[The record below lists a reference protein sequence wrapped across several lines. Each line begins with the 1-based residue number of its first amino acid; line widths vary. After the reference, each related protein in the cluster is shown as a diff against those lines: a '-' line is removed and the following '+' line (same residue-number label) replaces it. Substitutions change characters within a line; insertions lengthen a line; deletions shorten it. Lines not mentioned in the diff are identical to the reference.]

1 MLLYLF
7 NNFKGLTIQGNV
19 MDTFSLTPSRSN
31 RFSQTNF
38 RLFAVVRK
46 ILYPAFISL
55 ALLFMHS
62 SESLAGLSEPWPNKV
77 AHNIDNTF
85 IHDPLPTSTLIHDLS
100 FYPFL
105 IQIDELLDSNET
117 APILN
122 GGVDGLGRN
131 ERMALLF
138 TTNTFP
144 LENISTT
151 DALYPAVD
159 ENGLLRALNST
170 VIWNGSV
177 STDWTT
183 GANWTGGMAP
193 TAADDVIID
202 GNYTNSPI
210 LDLTSGTVTI
220 GSLTLGENNTSLLT
234 ISNGDTDSK
243 KLIVTGDVL
252 IGANGILTHEEN
264 TTVEQHKL
272 FLDIGGNMTIAIG
285 GAIDVSHKGY
295 QENAGPGAGQGGSL
309 GRSGGGAG
317 YGGNGGASGEGR
329 IGGAGYGSPT
339 SPIDIGSGGGTGYS
353 STKGGAGGGAVKI
366 ISVSITLDGSIIAN
380 GETGQQTGNGSGGG
394 GAGGSIWIETT
405 SLTGTGVIAA
415 NGGDGRA
422 SSGRESG
429 GGGGGRIA
437 LYYTSNS
444 VSFSNFSAFAGLGLV
459 NAQSGGAGTMLLENS
474 GTNGLLLVDNN
485 SRTNG
490 TFTPLKETFTV
501 DTISVIQNAILSVTN
516 THTLTVL
523 DADPLEGDVT
533 ATIQTDLGGTLS
545 APNLSGITCQNLNVQ
560 NNGVFNNGSNTLTI
574 GTNGTWYEN
583 GTNSTIGNSQP
594 IHDIVIDGT
603 LEFQNQNTGQ
613 IPTTFTSI
621 TINNGGILT
630 HEANTTAQTDA
641 LNMELTTLTVN
652 TGGVIDVS
660 HKGYQENAGPGAG
673 QGGSLGRSGGGAGY
687 GGNGGASGEG
697 RIGGAGY
704 GSPTSPIDIGSGG
717 GTGYSST
724 KGGAGGGAVKIISV
738 SITLDGSII
747 ANGETG
753 QQTGNGSGG
762 GGAGGSI
769 WIETTS
775 LTGTGVIA
783 ANGGDGRASSG
794 RESGGGG
801 GGRIALYYTSNSV
814 SFSNFSAF
822 AGLGLVNAQSGGAGT
837 MLLENSGTNGLLLV
851 DNNSRTNGT
860 FTPLKETFTVDTI
873 SVIQNAILSVT
884 NTHTLT
890 VLDADPL
897 EGDVTATIQTD
908 LGGTL
913 SAPNLSGITCQNLN
927 VQNNG
932 VFNNGSNTLTIGT
945 NGTWYENGTNS
956 TIGNSQPIHDI
967 VIDGTLEFQN
977 QNTGQIPTTFTS
989 ITINNGGI
997 LTHEANTTAQT
1008 DALNMELTTL
1018 TLNTGGVIDV
1028 SHKGYQENAG
1038 PGAGQGGSLGRSG
1051 GGAGYGG
1058 NGGASG
1064 EGRIG
1069 GAGYGSPTSPIDI
1082 GSGGGTGYSST
1093 KGGAGGGA
1101 VKIIS
1106 VSITLDGSIIANGET
1121 GQQTGNG
1128 SGGGG
1133 AGGSIWIET
1142 TSLTGTGVIAA
1153 NGGDGRASSGRE
1165 SGGGGGGRIALYYT
1179 SNSVSFSNFSA
1190 FAGLGLVN
1198 AQSGGA
1204 GTMLLENSGTNG
1216 LLLVDNNSR
1225 SNGTFTPLKETFTV
1239 DTISVIQNAILSV
1252 TNTHTLT
1259 VLDADPLEGDVTAT
1273 IQTDLGGTLSAPN
1286 LSGITCQ
1293 NLNVQNNGV
1302 FNNGSN
1308 TLTIGTNGTWYENG
1322 TNSTIGNS
1330 QPIHDIVIDGTL
1342 EFQNQNTGQIPTTFT
1357 SITINNGG
1365 ILTHEANTTAQTDA
1379 LNMELT
1385 TLTVNTGGVIDVSH
1399 KGYQENAG
1407 PGAGQGGS
1415 LGRSGGGAGYGG
1427 NGGASGE
1434 GRIGGAAYGSP
1445 TSPIDIG
1452 SGGGTGYSSTKGGAG
1467 GGAVKIISV
1476 SITLDGSIIA
1486 NGETGQQTGNGSG
1499 GGGAGGS
1506 IWIETTSLTGTG
1518 VIAAN
1523 GGDGRASSG
1532 RESGGGGGGRIALY
1546 YTSNSVSFS
1555 NFSAFAGLGL
1565 VNAQSGGAGTMLLE
1579 NSGTNGLLLV
1589 DNNSRTNGTF
1599 TPLKETFTV
1608 DTISVI
1614 QNAILSVTN
1623 THTLTVLDADPL
1635 EGDVTATIQTDLGGT
1650 LSAPNLSGI
1659 TCQNLNVQNN
1669 GVFNNGSNTLTIGT
1683 NGTWYENGTNS
1694 TIGNSQPIHD
1704 IVIDG
1709 TLEFQNQNTGQIPT
1723 TFTSI
1728 TINNGGILTHEAN
1741 TTAQTDALNME
1752 LTTLTVNTGGVIDVS
1767 HKGYQENAGPGAGQ
1781 GGSLGRSG
1789 GGAGYGGNGGA
1800 SGEGRVGGAAYG
1812 SPTSPI
1818 DIGSGG
1824 GTGYSSTKGGAGG
1837 GAVKIVS
1844 VSITLDGSIIANGET
1859 GQQTGNGSGGG
1870 GAGGSIWIE
1879 TTSLT
1884 GTGVIAANGGDGRAS
1899 SGRESGGGGGGRIVA
1914 SYSCLTIS
1922 EDNLSYSGGIATGQ
1936 AENGEEGTLYSNEL
1950 PAINE
1955 PRVAITY
1962 GTPNIPP
1969 AFSEQLPSISTA
1981 ADGTYSVYATDID
1994 GDGDMDVLS
2003 ASLLDDKIAWYE
2015 NTDGAGSFGAQDVI
2029 STAADAA
2036 RSVYATD
2043 IDGDGDMDV
2052 LSASNA
2058 DDKIAWY
2065 ENTDGAG
2072 SFGAQN
2078 VISTAADGAWSVY
2091 ATDMD
2096 GDGDMDVLS
2105 ASFGDDKI
2113 AWYENTDG
2121 TGTFS
2126 AQNIISTAADGAY
2139 SVYAT
2144 DMDGDGDMDVLSAS
2158 FTDDKIAWYENTD
2171 GAGSFG
2177 AQNVISTAADGAWS
2191 VYATDMDGDG
2201 DMDVLSA
2208 SGSDDKIAWYE
2219 NTDGAGT
2226 FGAQKI
2232 ISTAA
2237 DNARSVYAIDI
2248 DGDGDMDVLSA
2259 SSGDDKIAWYE
2270 NTDGA
2275 ESFGAQNVISTAAS
2289 GAQSVYATDVD
2300 RDGDMDVLSASFSDD
2315 KIAWY
2320 QSDLLEPQCAGNI
2333 QFNEVGGIATAWN
2346 WSTSGSAIIDDDSL
2360 QNPIISDLVDGDT
2373 VTVVVTQG
2381 NGCTAQKQV
2390 KLKINPL
2397 PVVTFGGYQYSL
2409 PITIPAANVDGPHD
2423 LIDFPLLVSVNLD
2436 TSHVT
2441 DTNGYDIIFTDT
2453 NGAALNY
2460 ERESYDN
2467 ASGELLAWVRIP
2479 SLSPSID
2486 NEIKLLYGNP
2496 EISTDQ
2502 STPTAVWNSNYSGV
2516 WHFENHVN
2524 DASLNGL
2531 NGTNN
2536 GTTDTPGQIGQA
2548 RNYVGGYFSG
2558 QSITLPD
2565 NNPVGFN
2572 IDQFVFSAWIQF
2584 QSGPLYVNYMG
2595 IGNDGNHLSSGVIS
2609 TGIKTDNTPII
2620 FLDIPTYSLE
2630 ANNTITPGD
2639 WHYIV
2644 SKLDFSSATNNLSIY
2659 VDGVFNGSTTTTFS
2673 PDYSSGVPFEKMAF
2687 GANHLG
2693 NLIFFTGKGDEF
2705 RALRTGLSAG
2715 WIKTEYDNQLD
2726 PSAFLTIGAE
2736 EVNTTLPEICE
2747 TNAPMVLSGGTP
2759 TGGVYSGTG
2768 VSLSGTDYIFDPAV
2782 SGAGTFTLMYSYSDS
2797 NSCEGTASKDIVVA
2811 PIPAAPSVSDVA
2823 ACEGDFIPDLTATG
2837 SNVLWYSDTAMSNL
2851 MGAGNRYNPLITT
2864 PGVYTYYATQSTNG
2878 GCQSNSA
2885 EATLII
2891 NGLAGCPILWTGSEY
2906 VFGSGVNNA
2915 PGVGDG
2921 TRDFVVQGQGAVLPG
2936 DARVNKMTVETG
2948 QDITIPTDITL
2959 SVVDLIDNDGTVVVE
2974 NNGSLVQESAA
2985 DNNTGTGSYTV
2996 RRTGT
3001 SSEMMFQGWASPVQA
3016 AQLQA
3021 VGGVFEGSNPCRT
3034 LVFNASQQRWKY
3046 DYPLGFTIDCGGEA
3060 QTFSNRHM
3068 MFDDPADNIMD
3079 PGRGYFIPGYS
3090 VEPTRSFMGQVNNG
3104 PIIKSVYETTTVTP
3118 WTGDDWNLLG
3128 NPYPSAIG
3136 ITEWLD
3142 ANSAI
3147 LKTNAIYL
3155 WDDDGSGGADYDEY
3169 DDYATV
3175 NQFGFVGG
3183 EDGNGKYPTAP
3194 VGIAT
3199 GQGFYVEVNN
3209 NGTVSFDN
3217 SMRIV
3222 GNNDKF
3228 YKTQPDDNPRLWIN
3242 LKNNQGLQ
3250 RQTLFG
3256 FAIDATFQ
3264 KDEKFDAPVLNAN
3277 GILSIG
3283 TMLESTPMAIQA
3295 QPFLVEGDE
3304 RIVPLHLFAK
3314 TAGVY
3319 TLSFQNNDAFEEIEA
3334 YLKTPDQIVEYPV
3347 GRADFNL
3354 DLKAGNNAGYA
3365 LVFRKGT
3372 VMGTSET
3379 TLENSWKAYTLD
3391 NLLVVE
3397 LPGIQSEPY
3406 TLELI
3411 DVKGVMHYSSD
3422 KINKPIL
3429 NISTDRYASGIYFVK
3444 MTWANY
3450 EEVRKIVIR

>member
-7 NNFKGLTIQGNV
+7 NNFKGLTIHGNV

-329 IGGAGYGSPT
+329 VGGAGYGSPT

-501 DTISVIQNAILSVTN
+501 DTISVIAFAGLGLVKQSGGAGTIAFPEPMDSYWYNNSRTHTLPLPYSVIQNAVTN
-516 THTLTVL
+516 THTNRSTRS
-523 DADPLEGDVT
+523 GDVT

-594 IHDIVIDGT
+594 IH
-603 LEFQNQNTGQ
+603 E
-613 IPTTFTSI
+613 
-621 TINNGGILT
+621 
-630 HEANTTAQTDA
+630 
-641 LNMELTTLTVN
+641 
-652 TGGVIDVS
+652 
-660 HKGYQENAGPGAG
+660 
-673 QGGSLGRSGGGAGY
+673 
-687 GGNGGASGEG
+687 
-697 RIGGAGY
+697 
-704 GSPTSPIDIGSGG
+704 
-717 GTGYSST
+717 
-724 KGGAGGGAVKIISV
+724 
-738 SITLDGSII
+738 
-747 ANGETG
+747 
-753 QQTGNGSGG
+753 
-762 GGAGGSI
+762 
-769 WIETTS
+769 
-775 LTGTGVIA
+775 
-783 ANGGDGRASSG
+783 
-794 RESGGGG
+794 
-801 GGRIALYYTSNSV
+801 
-814 SFSNFSAF
+814 
-822 AGLGLVNAQSGGAGT
+822 
-837 MLLENSGTNGLLLV
+837 
-851 DNNSRTNGT
+851 
-860 FTPLKETFTVDTI
+860 
-873 SVIQNAILSVT
+873 
-884 NTHTLT
+884 
-890 VLDADPL
+890 
-897 EGDVTATIQTD
+897 
-908 LGGTL
+908 
-913 SAPNLSGITCQNLN
+913 
-927 VQNNG
+927 
-932 VFNNGSNTLTIGT
+932 
-945 NGTWYENGTNS
+945 
-956 TIGNSQPIHDI
+956 I

-1018 TLNTGGVIDV
+1018 TL
-1028 SHKGYQENAG
+1028 
-1038 PGAGQGGSLGRSG
+1038 
-1051 GGAGYGG
+1051 
-1058 NGGASG
+1058 
-1064 EGRIG
+1064 
-1069 GAGYGSPTSPIDI
+1069 
-1082 GSGGGTGYSST
+1082 
-1093 KGGAGGGA
+1093 
-1101 VKIIS
+1101 
-1106 VSITLDGSIIANGET
+1106 
-1121 GQQTGNG
+1121 
-1128 SGGGG
+1128 
-1133 AGGSIWIET
+1133 
-1142 TSLTGTGVIAA
+1142 
-1153 NGGDGRASSGRE
+1153 
-1165 SGGGGGGRIALYYT
+1165 
-1179 SNSVSFSNFSA
+1179 
-1190 FAGLGLVN
+1190 
-1198 AQSGGA
+1198 
-1204 GTMLLENSGTNG
+1204 
-1216 LLLVDNNSR
+1216 
-1225 SNGTFTPLKETFTV
+1225 
-1239 DTISVIQNAILSV
+1239 
-1252 TNTHTLT
+1252 
-1259 VLDADPLEGDVTAT
+1259 
-1273 IQTDLGGTLSAPN
+1273 
-1286 LSGITCQ
+1286 
-1293 NLNVQNNGV
+1293 
-1302 FNNGSN
+1302 
-1308 TLTIGTNGTWYENG
+1308 
-1322 TNSTIGNS
+1322 
-1330 QPIHDIVIDGTL
+1330 
-1342 EFQNQNTGQIPTTFT
+1342 
-1357 SITINNGG
+1357 
-1365 ILTHEANTTAQTDA
+1365 
-1379 LNMELT
+1379 
-1385 TLTVNTGGVIDVSH
+1385 
-1399 KGYQENAG
+1399 
-1407 PGAGQGGS
+1407 
-1415 LGRSGGGAGYGG
+1415 
-1427 NGGASGE
+1427 
-1434 GRIGGAAYGSP
+1434 
-1445 TSPIDIG
+1445 
-1452 SGGGTGYSSTKGGAG
+1452 
-1467 GGAVKIISV
+1467 
-1476 SITLDGSIIA
+1476 
-1486 NGETGQQTGNGSG
+1486 
-1499 GGGAGGS
+1499 
-1506 IWIETTSLTGTG
+1506 
-1518 VIAAN
+1518 
-1523 GGDGRASSG
+1523 
-1532 RESGGGGGGRIALY
+1532 
-1546 YTSNSVSFS
+1546 
-1555 NFSAFAGLGL
+1555 
-1565 VNAQSGGAGTMLLE
+1565 
-1579 NSGTNGLLLV
+1579 
-1589 DNNSRTNGTF
+1589 
-1599 TPLKETFTV
+1599 
-1608 DTISVI
+1608 
-1614 QNAILSVTN
+1614 
-1623 THTLTVLDADPL
+1623 
-1635 EGDVTATIQTDLGGT
+1635 
-1650 LSAPNLSGI
+1650 
-1659 TCQNLNVQNN
+1659 
-1669 GVFNNGSNTLTIGT
+1669 
-1683 NGTWYENGTNS
+1683 
-1694 TIGNSQPIHD
+1694 
-1704 IVIDG
+1704 
-1709 TLEFQNQNTGQIPT
+1709 
-1723 TFTSI
+1723 
-1728 TINNGGILTHEAN
+1728 
-1741 TTAQTDALNME
+1741 
-1752 LTTLTVNTGGVIDVS
+1752 NTGGVIDVS

-1884 GTGVIAANGGDGRAS
+1884 GTGVIAANGGDGGDGRAS

-2072 SFGAQN
+2072 SFGAQD
-2078 VISTAADGAWSVY
+2078 VISTAADAAWSVY

-2105 ASFGDDKI
+2105 ASG
-2113 AWYENTDG
+2113 
-2121 TGTFS
+2121 S
-2126 AQNIISTAADGAY
+2126 
-2139 SVYAT
+2139 
-2144 DMDGDGDMDVLSAS
+2144 
-2158 FTDDKIAWYENTD
+2158 DDKIAWYENTD
-2171 GAGSFG
+2171 GAGTFG
-2177 AQNVISTAADGAWS
+2177 AQKIISTAADGAWS

-2275 ESFGAQNVISTAAS
+2275 GSFGAQNVISTAAS

>member
-1 MLLYLF
+1 
-7 NNFKGLTIQGNV
+7 
-19 MDTFSLTPSRSN
+19 
-31 RFSQTNF
+31 
-38 RLFAVVRK
+38 
-46 ILYPAFISL
+46 
-55 ALLFMHS
+55 
-62 SESLAGLSEPWPNKV
+62 
-77 AHNIDNTF
+77 
-85 IHDPLPTSTLIHDLS
+85 
-100 FYPFL
+100 
-105 IQIDELLDSNET
+105 
-117 APILN
+117 
-122 GGVDGLGRN
+122 
-131 ERMALLF
+131 
-138 TTNTFP
+138 
-144 LENISTT
+144 
-151 DALYPAVD
+151 
-159 ENGLLRALNST
+159 
-170 VIWNGSV
+170 
-177 STDWTT
+177 
-183 GANWTGGMAP
+183 
-193 TAADDVIID
+193 
-202 GNYTNSPI
+202 
-210 LDLTSGTVTI
+210 
-220 GSLTLGENNTSLLT
+220 
-234 ISNGDTDSK
+234 
-243 KLIVTGDVL
+243 
-252 IGANGILTHEEN
+252 
-264 TTVEQHKL
+264 
-272 FLDIGGNMTIAIG
+272 
-285 GAIDVSHKGY
+285 
-295 QENAGPGAGQGGSL
+295 
-309 GRSGGGAG
+309 
-317 YGGNGGASGEGR
+317 
-329 IGGAGYGSPT
+329 
-339 SPIDIGSGGGTGYS
+339 
-353 STKGGAGGGAVKI
+353 
-366 ISVSITLDGSIIAN
+366 
-380 GETGQQTGNGSGGG
+380 
-394 GAGGSIWIETT
+394 
-405 SLTGTGVIAA
+405 
-415 NGGDGRA
+415 
-422 SSGRESG
+422 
-429 GGGGGRIA
+429 
-437 LYYTSNS
+437 
-444 VSFSNFSAFAGLGLV
+444 
-459 NAQSGGAGTMLLENS
+459 
-474 GTNGLLLVDNN
+474 
-485 SRTNG
+485 
-490 TFTPLKETFTV
+490 
-501 DTISVIQNAILSVTN
+501 
-516 THTLTVL
+516 
-523 DADPLEGDVT
+523 
-533 ATIQTDLGGTLS
+533 
-545 APNLSGITCQNLNVQ
+545 
-560 NNGVFNNGSNTLTI
+560 
-574 GTNGTWYEN
+574 
-583 GTNSTIGNSQP
+583 
-594 IHDIVIDGT
+594 
-603 LEFQNQNTGQ
+603 
-613 IPTTFTSI
+613 
-621 TINNGGILT
+621 
-630 HEANTTAQTDA
+630 
-641 LNMELTTLTVN
+641 
-652 TGGVIDVS
+652 
-660 HKGYQENAGPGAG
+660 
-673 QGGSLGRSGGGAGY
+673 
-687 GGNGGASGEG
+687 
-697 RIGGAGY
+697 
-704 GSPTSPIDIGSGG
+704 
-717 GTGYSST
+717 
-724 KGGAGGGAVKIISV
+724 
-738 SITLDGSII
+738 
-747 ANGETG
+747 
-753 QQTGNGSGG
+753 
-762 GGAGGSI
+762 
-769 WIETTS
+769 
-775 LTGTGVIA
+775 
-783 ANGGDGRASSG
+783 
-794 RESGGGG
+794 
-801 GGRIALYYTSNSV
+801 
-814 SFSNFSAF
+814 
-822 AGLGLVNAQSGGAGT
+822 
-837 MLLENSGTNGLLLV
+837 
-851 DNNSRTNGT
+851 
-860 FTPLKETFTVDTI
+860 
-873 SVIQNAILSVT
+873 
-884 NTHTLT
+884 
-890 VLDADPL
+890 
-897 EGDVTATIQTD
+897 
-908 LGGTL
+908 
-913 SAPNLSGITCQNLN
+913 
-927 VQNNG
+927 
-932 VFNNGSNTLTIGT
+932 
-945 NGTWYENGTNS
+945 
-956 TIGNSQPIHDI
+956 
-967 VIDGTLEFQN
+967 
-977 QNTGQIPTTFTS
+977 
-989 ITINNGGI
+989 
-997 LTHEANTTAQT
+997 
-1008 DALNMELTTL
+1008 
-1018 TLNTGGVIDV
+1018 
-1028 SHKGYQENAG
+1028 
-1038 PGAGQGGSLGRSG
+1038 
-1051 GGAGYGG
+1051 
-1058 NGGASG
+1058 
-1064 EGRIG
+1064 
-1069 GAGYGSPTSPIDI
+1069 
-1082 GSGGGTGYSST
+1082 
-1093 KGGAGGGA
+1093 
-1101 VKIIS
+1101 
-1106 VSITLDGSIIANGET
+1106 
-1121 GQQTGNG
+1121 
-1128 SGGGG
+1128 
-1133 AGGSIWIET
+1133 
-1142 TSLTGTGVIAA
+1142 
-1153 NGGDGRASSGRE
+1153 
-1165 SGGGGGGRIALYYT
+1165 
-1179 SNSVSFSNFSA
+1179 
-1190 FAGLGLVN
+1190 
-1198 AQSGGA
+1198 
-1204 GTMLLENSGTNG
+1204 
-1216 LLLVDNNSR
+1216 
-1225 SNGTFTPLKETFTV
+1225 
-1239 DTISVIQNAILSV
+1239 
-1252 TNTHTLT
+1252 
-1259 VLDADPLEGDVTAT
+1259 
-1273 IQTDLGGTLSAPN
+1273 
-1286 LSGITCQ
+1286 
-1293 NLNVQNNGV
+1293 
-1302 FNNGSN
+1302 
-1308 TLTIGTNGTWYENG
+1308 
-1322 TNSTIGNS
+1322 
-1330 QPIHDIVIDGTL
+1330 
-1342 EFQNQNTGQIPTTFT
+1342 
-1357 SITINNGG
+1357 
-1365 ILTHEANTTAQTDA
+1365 
-1379 LNMELT
+1379 MELT

-3365 LVFRKGT
+3365 LVFRKGA

>member
-7 NNFKGLTIQGNV
+7 NNFKGLTIHGNV

-329 IGGAGYGSPT
+329 VGGAGYGSPT

-594 IHDIVIDGT
+594 IH
-603 LEFQNQNTGQ
+603 E
-613 IPTTFTSI
+613 
-621 TINNGGILT
+621 
-630 HEANTTAQTDA
+630 
-641 LNMELTTLTVN
+641 
-652 TGGVIDVS
+652 
-660 HKGYQENAGPGAG
+660 
-673 QGGSLGRSGGGAGY
+673 
-687 GGNGGASGEG
+687 
-697 RIGGAGY
+697 
-704 GSPTSPIDIGSGG
+704 
-717 GTGYSST
+717 
-724 KGGAGGGAVKIISV
+724 
-738 SITLDGSII
+738 
-747 ANGETG
+747 
-753 QQTGNGSGG
+753 
-762 GGAGGSI
+762 
-769 WIETTS
+769 
-775 LTGTGVIA
+775 
-783 ANGGDGRASSG
+783 
-794 RESGGGG
+794 
-801 GGRIALYYTSNSV
+801 
-814 SFSNFSAF
+814 
-822 AGLGLVNAQSGGAGT
+822 
-837 MLLENSGTNGLLLV
+837 
-851 DNNSRTNGT
+851 
-860 FTPLKETFTVDTI
+860 
-873 SVIQNAILSVT
+873 
-884 NTHTLT
+884 
-890 VLDADPL
+890 
-897 EGDVTATIQTD
+897 
-908 LGGTL
+908 
-913 SAPNLSGITCQNLN
+913 
-927 VQNNG
+927 
-932 VFNNGSNTLTIGT
+932 
-945 NGTWYENGTNS
+945 
-956 TIGNSQPIHDI
+956 I

-1018 TLNTGGVIDV
+1018 TL
-1028 SHKGYQENAG
+1028 
-1038 PGAGQGGSLGRSG
+1038 
-1051 GGAGYGG
+1051 
-1058 NGGASG
+1058 
-1064 EGRIG
+1064 
-1069 GAGYGSPTSPIDI
+1069 
-1082 GSGGGTGYSST
+1082 
-1093 KGGAGGGA
+1093 
-1101 VKIIS
+1101 
-1106 VSITLDGSIIANGET
+1106 
-1121 GQQTGNG
+1121 
-1128 SGGGG
+1128 
-1133 AGGSIWIET
+1133 
-1142 TSLTGTGVIAA
+1142 
-1153 NGGDGRASSGRE
+1153 
-1165 SGGGGGGRIALYYT
+1165 
-1179 SNSVSFSNFSA
+1179 
-1190 FAGLGLVN
+1190 
-1198 AQSGGA
+1198 
-1204 GTMLLENSGTNG
+1204 
-1216 LLLVDNNSR
+1216 
-1225 SNGTFTPLKETFTV
+1225 
-1239 DTISVIQNAILSV
+1239 
-1252 TNTHTLT
+1252 
-1259 VLDADPLEGDVTAT
+1259 
-1273 IQTDLGGTLSAPN
+1273 
-1286 LSGITCQ
+1286 
-1293 NLNVQNNGV
+1293 
-1302 FNNGSN
+1302 
-1308 TLTIGTNGTWYENG
+1308 
-1322 TNSTIGNS
+1322 
-1330 QPIHDIVIDGTL
+1330 
-1342 EFQNQNTGQIPTTFT
+1342 
-1357 SITINNGG
+1357 
-1365 ILTHEANTTAQTDA
+1365 
-1379 LNMELT
+1379 
-1385 TLTVNTGGVIDVSH
+1385 
-1399 KGYQENAG
+1399 
-1407 PGAGQGGS
+1407 
-1415 LGRSGGGAGYGG
+1415 
-1427 NGGASGE
+1427 
-1434 GRIGGAAYGSP
+1434 
-1445 TSPIDIG
+1445 
-1452 SGGGTGYSSTKGGAG
+1452 
-1467 GGAVKIISV
+1467 
-1476 SITLDGSIIA
+1476 
-1486 NGETGQQTGNGSG
+1486 
-1499 GGGAGGS
+1499 
-1506 IWIETTSLTGTG
+1506 
-1518 VIAAN
+1518 
-1523 GGDGRASSG
+1523 
-1532 RESGGGGGGRIALY
+1532 
-1546 YTSNSVSFS
+1546 
-1555 NFSAFAGLGL
+1555 
-1565 VNAQSGGAGTMLLE
+1565 
-1579 NSGTNGLLLV
+1579 
-1589 DNNSRTNGTF
+1589 
-1599 TPLKETFTV
+1599 
-1608 DTISVI
+1608 
-1614 QNAILSVTN
+1614 
-1623 THTLTVLDADPL
+1623 
-1635 EGDVTATIQTDLGGT
+1635 
-1650 LSAPNLSGI
+1650 
-1659 TCQNLNVQNN
+1659 
-1669 GVFNNGSNTLTIGT
+1669 
-1683 NGTWYENGTNS
+1683 
-1694 TIGNSQPIHD
+1694 
-1704 IVIDG
+1704 
-1709 TLEFQNQNTGQIPT
+1709 
-1723 TFTSI
+1723 
-1728 TINNGGILTHEAN
+1728 
-1741 TTAQTDALNME
+1741 
-1752 LTTLTVNTGGVIDVS
+1752 NTGGVIDVS

-1884 GTGVIAANGGDGRAS
+1884 GTGVIAANGGDGGDGRAS

-2072 SFGAQN
+2072 SFGAQD
-2078 VISTAADGAWSVY
+2078 VISTAADAAWSVY

-2105 ASFGDDKI
+2105 ASG
-2113 AWYENTDG
+2113 
-2121 TGTFS
+2121 S
-2126 AQNIISTAADGAY
+2126 
-2139 SVYAT
+2139 
-2144 DMDGDGDMDVLSAS
+2144 
-2158 FTDDKIAWYENTD
+2158 DDKIAWYENTD
-2171 GAGSFG
+2171 GAGTFG
-2177 AQNVISTAADGAWS
+2177 AQKIISTAADGAWS

-2275 ESFGAQNVISTAAS
+2275 GSFGAQNVISTAAS